1 MKIQWNDFEPQG
13 YEDMVSVLLSRLHPS
28 AQRIDGKGGDGGRD
42 VQIVEGQDG
51 PIIHAFELKSFTGRM
66 DPRRRRQVKRSLN
79 RAASL
84 GPEQWTLVVPIDPT
98 PDEDKWFR
106 KLGKDYSFPIKWY
119 GKTWLDEKMSTFP
132 DIRRY
137 YLEGTSDEVV
147 RLLLEL
153 QKEQAMITDVPD
165 AMGRLRTLRERLNEI
180 DPHYRYELSTGKD
193 AADGRPTDVVFS
205 VGFCDMRVDA
215 YSKYLGATED
225 RPVTVTVK
233 ILVDSDDE
241 VVQDALNYGLEAT
254 IPPHKVAG
262 VTVDAPFGLGG
273 DFTETKFILTPINNL
288 DDPVTF
294 LFDIMDGDKILASL
308 PVHLTER
315 TSGLRGS
322 TLTGSDS
329 TGWLQARIKVNVET
343 MGLEAKFW
351 LTPQSTIPEAL
362 LPLCRWVDACR
373 PPHHLRFRW
382 QGGLEPRTEIRESFL
397 ADDSLSRIVEA
408 LAYLQKRCGIHWE
421 MSPSLTPEEGQ
432 QILAAA
438 AMLKEETIDFTWNSW
453 NLRLDHSK
461 PALQELMDGSTHA
474 FLCRQDVWI
483 ELEGMT
489 VATVRTQI
497 YLESARLANPGAVER
512 ALMSGSVPHLNLV
525 PGESD
530 KGQRAAAL
538 LPALQSTHD
547 DESGWGVHTTR
558 TGAGLPPHSTQA
570 LRRDGPSRARKAQE
584 HV

>member
-13 YEDMVSVLLSRLHPS
+13 YEDMVSVLLSRLHPD
-28 AQRIDGKGGDGGRD
+28 ARRIDGKGGDGGRD
-42 VQIVEGQDG
+42 VQIVDGQDG
-51 PIIHAFELKSFTGRM
+51 SIIHAFELKSFTGRM
-66 DPRRRRQVKRSLN
+66 DTGRRRQVEKSLK

-84 GPEQWTLVVPIDPT
+84 GPARWTLVVPIDPT
-98 PDEDKWFR
+98 PGEDKWFR
-106 KLGKDYSFPIKWY
+106 RLGKDYSFPIEWY
-119 GKTWLDEKMSTFP
+119 GKTWLDEKMSAFP
-132 DIRRY
+132 DIRQY
-137 YLEGTSDEVV
+137 FLEGTNDEVV
-147 RLLLEL
+147 RLLREL
-153 QKEQAMITDVPD
+153 HKEQAIVTDVPD
-165 AMGRLRTLRERLNEI
+165 AMERLRTLRDRLNEI
-180 DPHYRYELSTGKD
+180 DPHYRYDLSTGKD
-193 AADGRPTDVVFS
+193 APDGRPTDVVFS
-205 VGFCDMRVDA
+205 VGFCDMRVDV
-215 YSKYLGATED
+215 YSKYLGATKD
-225 RPVTVTVK
+225 RPVTVSVR
-233 ILVDSDDE
+233 ILVDTDDE
-241 VVQDALNYGLEAT
+241 VVQDALNYGSEAT
-254 IPPHKVAG
+254 IPRHMVDS
-262 VTVDAPFGLGG
+262 VTIDAPFGLGG
-273 DFTETKFILTPINNL
+273 DFTEAELTLIPINNL

-322 TLTGSDS
+322 TLTGADS

-351 LTPQSTIPEAL
+351 LTPQSTMPEAL
-362 LPLCRWVDACR
+362 LPLCRWVDACK

-382 QGGLEPRTEIRESFL
+382 QGGLEPRTEIQESFL
-397 ADDSLSRIVEA
+397 ADDSLNRIVEA

-474 FLCRQDVWI
+474 FLFRQDVWI

-497 YLESARLANPGAVER
+497 YLESARLANLGAVEL
-512 ALMSGSVPHLNLV
+512 ALKSGSVPHLNLV

-538 LPALQSTHD
+538 LPA
-547 DESGWGVHTTR
+547 
-558 TGAGLPPHSTQA
+558 
-570 LRRDGPSRARKAQE
+570 PSE
-584 HV
+584 HP

>member
-1 MKIQWNDFEPQG
+1 MKKQWNDFEPRG
-13 YEDMVSVLLSRLHPS
+13 YEDMVSVLLSRLHPD

-42 VQIVEGQDG
+42 VQIVDGQDDS
-51 PIIHAFELKSFTGRM
+51 IIHVFELKSFTGRM
-66 DPRRRRQVKRSLN
+66 DPGRRSQVKGSLK

-84 GPEQWTLVVPIDPT
+84 GPARWTLVVPIDPT
-98 PDEDKWFR
+98 PGEDKWFR
-106 KLGKDYSFPIKWY
+106 KLSKEYSFPIEWC
-119 GKTWLDEKMSTFP
+119 GKTWLDEKMSAFP

-137 YLEGTSDEVV
+137 FLEGASDEVV
-147 RLLLEL
+147 RLLREL
-153 QKEQAMITDVPD
+153 HKEQAIITDVPD
-165 AMGRLRTLRERLNEI
+165 AMERLRTLHERLNEI

-193 AADGRPTDVVFS
+193 AADVRPTDVVFS
-205 VGFCDMRVDA
+205 VGFCDMRVDV

-273 DFTETKFILTPINNL
+273 DFTETELILIPINNL

-315 TSGLRGS
+315 TSGLRGA
-322 TLTGSDS
+322 TLTGADS

-343 MGLEAKFW
+343 MGLDAKFW
-351 LTPQSTIPEAL
+351 LTPQSTMPEAL
-362 LPLCRWVDACR
+362 LPLCRWVDACK

-382 QGGLEPRTEIRESFL
+382 QGGLEPHTEIRESFL

-408 LAYLQKRCGIHWE
+408 LAHLQERCGIRWE
-421 MSPSLTPEEGQ
+421 MSPSLTPEEDQ

-438 AMLKEETIDFTWNSW
+438 IMLKEGTIDFTWESW
-453 NLRLDHSK
+453 NLRLDPSE
-461 PALQELMDGSTHA
+461 PALKELMGGSSLA
-474 FLCRQDVWI
+474 FLTRQDVPI

-489 VATVRTQI
+489 VAIVRIQTH
-497 YLESARLANPGAVER
+497 LESARLANLDAVEL
-512 ALMSGSVPHLNLV
+512 ALKSGSVPHLNLV

-538 LPALQSTHD
+538 LPA
-547 DESGWGVHTTR
+547 
-558 TGAGLPPHSTQA
+558 
-570 LRRDGPSRARKAQE
+570 PSE
-584 HV
+584 HP

>member
-13 YEDMVSVLLSRLHPS
+13 YEAMVSVLLSRLHPD

-42 VQIVEGQDG
+42 VQIVDGQDG
-51 PIIHAFELKSFTGRM
+51 SIIHAFELKSFTGRM
-66 DPRRRRQVKRSLN
+66 DPGRRSQVKGSLK

-84 GPEQWTLVVPIDPT
+84 GPARWTLVVPIDPT
-98 PDEDKWFR
+98 PGEDKWFR
-106 KLGKDYSFPIKWY
+106 KLSKDYSFPIEWY
-119 GKTWLDEKMSTFP
+119 GKTWLDEKMSAFP

-137 YLEGTSDEVV
+137 FLEGANDEVV
-147 RLLLEL
+147 RLLQEL
-153 QKEQAMITDVPD
+153 KEEQAIVTDVPD

-205 VGFCDMRVDA
+205 VGFCDMRVDV
-215 YSKYLGATED
+215 YSKYLDATKD

-233 ILVDSDDE
+233 ILVDFDDE

-273 DFTETKFILTPINNL
+273 DFTETELILTPINSL
-288 DDPVTF
+288 DEPVT
-294 LFDIMDGDKILASL
+294 LLLDIMDGDTVLASL
-308 PVHLTER
+308 PVQFTER

-322 TLTGSDS
+322 TLTGADS
-329 TGWLQARIKVNVET
+329 TGWLQARFKVNVET
-343 MGLEAKFW
+343 MGLEAEFW
-351 LTPQSTIPEAL
+351 LTPQSTMPEAL
-362 LPLCRWVDACR
+362 LPLCRWVDACK

-382 QGGLEPRTEIRESFL
+382 QGGLEPRIEIRESFL

-421 MSPSLTPEEGQ
+421 MSPSLTLEEGQ

-438 AMLKEETIDFTWNSW
+438 AMLKEETIDFTWESW
-453 NLRLDHSK
+453 NLRLDPSE
-461 PALQELMDGSTHA
+461 PALKELTDGSSHA
-474 FLCRQDVWI
+474 FLFRKDVRI
-483 ELEGMT
+483 EFEGVT
-489 VATVRTQI
+489 VAIVRIQSH
-497 YLESARLANPGAVER
+497 LESARLANLGAVER
-512 ALMSGSVPHLNLV
+512 ALKSGSVPHLNFV

-538 LPALQSTHD
+538 LSA
-547 DESGWGVHTTR
+547 
-558 TGAGLPPHSTQA
+558 
-570 LRRDGPSRARKAQE
+570 PSE
-584 HV
+584 HP